1 LSADFD
7 LSNAPDCLKCG
18 LVERIHGITYLLNSD
33 RLLLNIKINLLLLA
47 NTRLQAFLTPVKAA
61 AVSRAVFTP
70 AATVLYPSSVA
81 FTVESIAGLISGII
95 PLIFCAASWLSSGK
109 KAKFACYHRQIFA
122 VLTSSDCFD
131 GGVDSLDIRLA
142 G

>member
-1 LSADFD
+1 
-7 LSNAPDCLKCG
+7 
-18 LVERIHGITYLLNSD
+18 
-33 RLLLNIKINLLLLA
+33 
-47 NTRLQAFLTPVKAA
+47 LQASLTPVKAA
-61 AVSRAVFTP
+61 AVSRAVST
-70 AATVLYPSSVA
+70 AAAVLCASSVA

-95 PLIFCAASWLSSGK
+95 PLIFCAASWLSSAK
-109 KAKFACYHRQIFA
+109 KANFACYHRQIFA